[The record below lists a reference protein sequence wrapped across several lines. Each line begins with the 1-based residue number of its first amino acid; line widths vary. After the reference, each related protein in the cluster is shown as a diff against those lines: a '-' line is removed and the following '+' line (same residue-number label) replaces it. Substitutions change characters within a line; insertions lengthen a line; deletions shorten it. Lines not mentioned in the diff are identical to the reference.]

1 MVLAELGTK
10 ITGALRNMGNV
21 TVVDE
26 GALDACLKEIATA
39 LLQADINIKLVK
51 QLRDNVKR
59 AVQIE
64 DMASGLNKRKVI
76 EKAVFSELCSML
88 DPDTEPYELKKGKS
102 NVVMFVG
109 LQGNGKTT
117 TCTKYAYAN
126 KRKGYRPAMICADT
140 FRAGAF
146 DQLKQNCTKAGIP
159 FYGSYTETDPAAIA
173 QAGVDRFR
181 QEKYDLIIVDT
192 SGRHKQ
198 EDALFEEMREIE
210 EAVQPDCI
218 VFVIDGSVGQA
229 AYDQALAFKK
239 TVPVGAV
246 IVTKLDGHAKGGGA
260 LSAVAATDSPI
271 IYIGTGEHIDQ
282 FEHFEAKSF
291 VSRLLGLGD
300 WHGFM
305 DKITDVIP
313 EDQQPDLIEKLQG
326 GTFTMRILYEQYA
339 NIMKMGPM
347 SQVMSMIPGLGGDII
362 PKGADE
368 ASHERMKHFMTVMDR

>member
-1 MVLAELGTK
+1 MVLAELGSK
-10 ITGALRNMGNV
+10 ITSALHNMANV

-26 GALDACLKEIATA
+26 AVVDACLKDIATA
-39 LLQADINIKLVK
+39 LLQSDVNIKHVK
-51 QLRDNVKR
+51 QLRDNVKK
-59 AVQIE
+59 AVMIN
-64 DMASGLNKRKVI
+64 DGAAGVNKRKVI
-76 EKAVFSELCSML
+76 EKAVFSELCAML
-88 DPDTEPYELKKGKS
+88 DPSTEPYELKKGKS

-126 KRKGYRPAMICADT
+126 KRKGFRPAMICADT

-173 QAGVDRFR
+173 EAGVQRFKE
-181 QEKYDLIIVDT
+181 EKYDLIIVDT

-210 EAVQPDCI
+210 EAVKPDCI

-229 AYDQALAFKK
+229 AYDQALAFKQ

-271 IYIGTGEHIDQ
+271 IYIGTGEHIDE
-282 FEHFEAKSF
+282 FEKFQTKSF

-300 WHGFM
+300 WQGFM
-305 DKITDVIP
+305 DKIADVIP
-313 EDQQPDLIEKLQG
+313 EDKEGELMEKLQG
-326 GTFTMRILYEQYA
+326 GTFTMRIMYEQYA

-347 SQVMSMIPGLGGDII
+347 GQIMSMLPGFGGDMF
-362 PKGADE
+362 PKGAE
-368 ASHERMKHFMTVMDR
+368 QASQDKIKHFMTIMDR